1 MKSYK
6 INSTTSEEVLEKIH
20 ASGEKVHPLQCL
32 TTSSVALIMDVGP
45 QTWKRWVDEGFAPKA
60 DMTWNGQHRW
70 KLSTI
75 EKWLES
81 NTQSARMEAYE
92 KSPLYTAPDLLT
104 ERRRY
109 RGSKSHG

>member
-6 INSTTSEEVLEKIH
+6 INSSTCEQVLEKIH

-32 TTSSVALIMDVGP
+32 TSNSVASILDVHP
-45 QTWKRWVDEGFAPKA
+45 QTWMRWVSEGFAPQS
-60 DMTWNGQHRW
+60 DMKWNGQHRW